1 MAITIIAQAVCEC
14 CEELECES
22 GSGYVSASSS
32 GRVSLGVS
40 VTDKRPVL
48 TVASSGSMDLI
59 CAEYWNGGVHERDGG
74 YCTVRCARPNAA
86 FSAPGQLRIYVGGVL
101 LSEGSDYDGTTS
113 LRGAVTAKIQDSGY
127 YDNCGGYSVGATV
140 CPPDDYSDY

>member
-1 MAITIIAQAVCEC
+1 MSKSVTVPCKC

-22 GSGYVSASSS
+22 GNGYVSASSS
-32 GRVSLGVS
+32 ARVSLGVS

-48 TVASSGSMDLI
+48 TTASSGSMDLT
-59 CAEYWNGGVHERDGG
+59 CPSYWNGGTHVRDGG
-74 YCTVRCARPNAA
+74 SCTSLCTRPNAP
-86 FSAPGQLRIYVGGVL
+86 FSAPGQLQIYVGGVL

-113 LRGAVTAKIQDSGY
+113 LRGAVTARIKDSGY

-140 CPPDDYSDY
+140 CPPDDYSYY